1 MNTKLEQ
8 YRIFNEAATTLSF
21 SKAAHH
27 LYISQSAVSQAI
39 NSLEKELD
47 VKLFIRLSKGV
58 ILTPEGEMMHK
69 NIAEALTLISSA
81 ENKLTSFKELKSGS
95 LTIGAGDALCEHYLL
110 NYIVHFRKL
119 YPNISLKVVNGTSLE
134 TIKMVKN
141 GTIDLAFVNM
151 PLFDEALTI
160 KPCLDVH
167 DIFVTGHQDDHIYS
181 YEEIASQELIMLERL
196 SNSRHYIDH
205 IFSTN
210 GVLLKPAMELG
221 AYALLVLFAK
231 YNLGISCIIKEFSAQ
246 ELERHEIYEL
256 KLARE
261 IAPRQIGYAYLKRKS
276 LSASAM
282 EFIKLLTHP
291 QMESD
296 NQDDNDL

>member
-1 MNTKLEQ
+1 MNTQLEQ

-58 ILTPEGEMMHK
+58 MLTPEGEMMHK

-110 NYIVHFRKL
+110 QYIVQYRKL
-119 YPNISLKVVNGTSLE
+119 YPNINLKVVNGTSLE
-134 TIKMVKN
+134 TVKMVKN
-141 GTIDLAFVNM
+141 GSIDLAFVNM
-151 PLFDEALTI
+151 PLFDEALSI

-167 DIFVTGHQDDHIYS
+167 DIFVAGHQDDHIYS

-246 ELERHEIYEL
+246 ELENHEIYEL
-256 KLARE
+256 KLAKK

-291 QMESD
+291 QMGND
-296 NQDDNDL
+296 NQDDNDF

>member
-119 YPNISLKVVNGTSLE
+119 YPNISL
-134 TIKMVKN
+134 
-141 GTIDLAFVNM
+141 
-151 PLFDEALTI
+151 
-160 KPCLDVH
+160 
-167 DIFVTGHQDDHIYS
+167 
-181 YEEIASQELIMLERL
+181 
-196 SNSRHYIDH
+196 
-205 IFSTN
+205 
-210 GVLLKPAMELG
+210 
-221 AYALLVLFAK
+221 
-231 YNLGISCIIKEFSAQ
+231 
-246 ELERHEIYEL
+246 
-256 KLARE
+256 
-261 IAPRQIGYAYLKRKS
+261 
-276 LSASAM
+276 
-282 EFIKLLTHP
+282 
-291 QMESD
+291 
-296 NQDDNDL
+296 

>member
-58 ILTPEGEMMHK
+58 MLTPEGEMMHK

-110 NYIVHFRKL
+110 QYIVQYRKL
-119 YPNISLKVVNGTSLE
+119 YPNINLKVVNGTSLE
-134 TIKMVKN
+134 TVKMVKN
-141 GTIDLAFVNM
+141 GSIDLAFVNM
-151 PLFDEALTI
+151 PLFDEALSI

-167 DIFVTGHQDDHIYS
+167 DIFVAGHQDDHIYS
-181 YEEIASQELIMLERL
+181 Y
-196 SNSRHYIDH
+196 
-205 IFSTN
+205 
-210 GVLLKPAMELG
+210 
-221 AYALLVLFAK
+221 
-231 YNLGISCIIKEFSAQ
+231 
-246 ELERHEIYEL
+246 
-256 KLARE
+256 
-261 IAPRQIGYAYLKRKS
+261 
-276 LSASAM
+276 
-282 EFIKLLTHP
+282 
-291 QMESD
+291 
-296 NQDDNDL
+296 